1 MNTGKLD
8 IVLSETEHLN
18 LDIFGISELRW
29 IGVGHF
35 SSKNNT
41 VYYSG
46 HPSNRRNGVAIMW
59 STNCQISLRL

>member
-41 VYYSG
+41 VLL
-46 HPSNRRNGVAIMW
+46 
-59 STNCQISLRL
+59 LRTPQQ